1 MAGNSQSKGWGREEK
16 IIFRLLIQLHLK
28 WQCRFQLQKRIDWI
42 CLLVTS
48 FASLSVM
55 HSWPDIIA
63 ADCTHELLIIL
74 FLKQK
79 LQNRKIIS
87 QHVCFW
93 S

>member
-1 MAGNSQSKGWGREEK
+1 MQPACQTASEMAMQVPATKTYCLGC
-16 IIFRLLIQLHLK
+16 LLI
-28 WQCRFQLQKRIDWI
+28 
-42 CLLVTS
+42 TS

-79 LQNRKIIS
+79 LQNRKITF
-87 QHVCFW
+87 QHVFFW